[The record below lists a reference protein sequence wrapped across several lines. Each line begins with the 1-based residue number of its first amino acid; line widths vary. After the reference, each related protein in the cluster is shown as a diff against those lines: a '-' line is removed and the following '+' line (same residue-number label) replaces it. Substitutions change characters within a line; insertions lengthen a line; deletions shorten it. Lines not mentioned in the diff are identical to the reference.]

1 MIDWVSAKIICNHD
15 PNKLFNGAVLS
26 LNSNLEKNG
35 FVIRKKTVEVLI
47 PTKIQI
53 QSITDTH
60 IYISG
65 NPTKFLQGH
74 NLFGSNDL
82 VSIMG
87 KFFDELLKKKV
98 GLCLIRSNTQTLKM
112 VITS

>member
-15 PNKLFNGAVLS
+15 PDKLFNGAVLS
-26 LNSNLEKNG
+26 LNSNLEKEW
-35 FVIRKKTVEVLI
+35 VCDKKKTVEGSYS
-47 PTKIQI
+47 TKIQI

-74 NLFGSNDL
+74 NLFGSMILFLSWVNFL
-82 VSIMG
+82 MS
-87 KFFDELLKKKV
+87 
-98 GLCLIRSNTQTLKM
+98 C
-112 VITS
+112 